1 MKAIEIDVAIPNY
14 NSIFLADTLESVL
27 NQNEGNFELNIFVV
41 DDCSNPILVSNIQ
54 KTYEARGV
62 KFYHSL
68 SNQGMV
74 NNFNKCLEIANNK
87 YVHVLHSDDLVHPD
101 YYNTLSMALE
111 LDADIGLISC
121 SSQSF
126 SKGKLRP
133 FTLIKLDEEQLFNQ
147 LKFRNVL
154 AASSVIIKTDIG
166 KELKFSEKFSH
177 NNDWH
182 LWLKITAKYKS
193 YYVPETLHTYRIHAN
208 NDTKKYSDIFILSED
223 LRMLTSL
230 QSEGILTKSDLQ
242 IGKQGIVQNAMY
254 KFTNSLAKFELTNC
268 LTIFVFIYKS
278 LGFSYTFQL
287 LYLASN
293 RYVFRLKRLCLKIA
307 KKTSNLFK

>member
-1 MKAIEIDVAIPNY
+1 MKAIKIDVAIPNY

-62 KFYHSL
+62 KFYLSL

-74 NNFNKCLEIANNK
+74 DNFNKCLEIATNK
-87 YVHVLHSDDLVHPD
+87 YVHVLHSDDLVHPN
-101 YYNTLSMALE
+101 YYNKLSAALA
-111 LDADIGLISC
+111 LDSDIGLISC

-126 SKGKLRP
+126 SNDELRP
-133 FTLIKLDEEQLFNQ
+133 FISIKLDEKQLFNH
-147 LKFRNVL
+147 LKFRDVL
-154 AASSVIIKTDIG
+154 AASSVIIKTEIG

-182 LWLKITAKYKS
+182 LWLRITAKYKS
-193 YYVPETLHTYRIHAN
+193 SYVPETLHTYRIHAN
-208 NDTKKYSDIFILSED
+208 NDTKRYSDIFILSED

-230 QSEGILTKSDLQ
+230 QSEGVLTKSDLR
-242 IGKQGIVQNAMY
+242 IGKLGIVQSAMY
-254 KFTNSLAKFELTNC
+254 KFTNSLSKFELTNC
-268 LTIFVFIYKS
+268 ITIFVFCYKS

-293 RYVFRLKRLCLKIA
+293 RYVFRFKRLCLKIV
-307 KKTSNLFK
+307 KKIANLFK